1 MKQVYRRDHLEVS
14 NEALQ
19 WLKSQDWPG
28 NIRQLKHLIE
38 RTMLMSSKPILEIN
52 DFHLTVQM
60 ESPESKKTALPQA
73 GSLTLEEMEKAMII
87 QCLNRY
93 SGNLSKVADAL
104 GLSRPALYRRLE
116 KYGLT
121 P

>member
-1 MKQVYRRDHLEVS
+1 VYRRGDLS
-14 NEALQ
+14 LTDGASRWLQ
-19 WLKSQDWPG
+19 RLPWPG

-38 RTMLMSSKPILEIN
+38 RTVLMCVKDRIDVE
-52 DFHLTVQM
+52 DFELPM
-60 ESPESKKTALPQA
+60 EMEARESPRDALPAA
-73 GSLTLEEMEKAMII
+73 GAMTLDEIEKNMIVK
-87 QCLNRY
+87 CLERFG
-93 SGNLSKVADAL
+93 GNLSKSADAL